1 MESVEV
7 WMWLIAGIMLGGI
20 IFVTAFIFLGHYTHN
35 VEVSQAQDSFAML
48 KTTVDNACLGGMYNQ
63 EIDTFVFPYVLEKI
77 YAQDEHEIK
86 GSGNELCI
94 EIQGELPYCEQTQ
107 ICTVNMKSVDIQRE
121 KSVFY
126 LIQKA
131 MGKRQPAN
139 IRFTVSKVN
148 KTELNITWKQVL
160 E

>member
-1 MESVEV
+1 
-7 WMWLIAGIMLGGI
+7 MWLIAGIMLGGI

-35 VEVSQAQDSFAML
+35 VEVAQARDSFALL

-63 EIDTFVFPYVLEKI
+63 EIDKFVFPYVIEKI

-86 GSGNELCI
+86 GFGNELCI
-94 EIQGELPYCEQTQ
+94 QIQGELPHCEQTQ
-107 ICTVNMKSVDIQRE
+107 ICTINMKSFDLQRE
-121 KSVFY
+121 KSVFH

-131 MGKRQPAN
+131 MGKRQPTS

-148 KTELNITWKQVL
+148 KTELNIAWKQVL